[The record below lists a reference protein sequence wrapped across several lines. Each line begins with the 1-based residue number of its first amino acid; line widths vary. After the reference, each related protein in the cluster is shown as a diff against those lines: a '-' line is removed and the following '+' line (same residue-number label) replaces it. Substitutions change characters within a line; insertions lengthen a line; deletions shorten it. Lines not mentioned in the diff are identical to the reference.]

1 MAAGF
6 ARGAREPVW
15 RVEVEMVGE
24 GLSGGR
30 VWVSGMFRSCFVDV
44 VRVGWSVGGV
54 FLVKWTGS
62 SG

>member
-1 MAAGF
+1 
-6 ARGAREPVW
+6 
-15 RVEVEMVGE
+15 MVGE